1 MSAIRLSC
9 AVNNYHWGKHGLAS
23 KAAQFAATN
32 PDVTIDEEQTYA
44 ELWMG
49 THPNGPSMVYGTDTQ
64 LSDVISENA
73 EVALGAS
80 VSQRYAGNLPFLFK
94 VLSIE
99 KALSIQAHP
108 DKQLAQQLHAT
119 RPGDYKDGNHKPEM
133 SIALTD
139 FIALS
144 GFRPLAEI
152 AAFLDVYPEFSALV
166 PGAAPEFHRAAASG
180 TDGERRAALKAL
192 FAELMMAR
200 SEDVRKQVET
210 LVARIGEP
218 SCNGTSGLDV
228 SEAALVR
235 RLNGEYP
242 GDVGIFCVFM
252 LNVLR
257 LQAGDAFYMG
267 PNDPHAYIYGD
278 CVECMATSDNVV
290 RAGLTPKQR
299 DVQVLVDMLTY
310 DYGAPSH
317 KLMQPQHINSVHAV
331 YNPPID
337 EFSVVRSSVNAG
349 ERADLEEI
357 DGPRILLVVEGTG
370 TLCVGA
376 DSMPLGPGF
385 VYFVCPSTVCTLSAD
400 TALVAY
406 TAQCE

>member
-1 MSAIRLSC
+1 
-9 AVNNYHWGKHGLAS
+9 
-23 KAAQFAATN
+23 
-32 PDVTIDEEQTYA
+32 
-44 ELWMG
+44 LWMG

-64 LSDVISENA
+64 LDDVISENA
-73 EVALGAS
+73 SVALGAS
-80 VSQRYAGNLPFLFK
+80 VSQRYNGNLPFLFK

-108 DKQLAQQLHAT
+108 DKQLAQQLHAM
-119 RPGDYKDGNHKPEM
+119 RPNDYKDGNHKPEM

-144 GFRPLAEI
+144 GFRPLDEI

-166 PGAAPEFHRAAASG
+166 SGAAPEFRRAVAEG
-180 TDGERRAALKAL
+180 TDSERRSALKAL

-200 SEDVRKQVET
+200 DEDVRKQVEA
-210 LVARIGEP
+210 LVARVSEP
-218 SCNGTSGLDV
+218 SCNGTELDV

-235 RLNGEYP
+235 RLNNDYP

-257 LQAGDAFYMG
+257 LRAGDAFYMG

-278 CVECMATSDNVV
+278 CIECMATSDNVV

-317 KLMQPQHINSVHAV
+317 KLMQPEHKSSVHAL

-349 ERADLEEI
+349 ERADLEAI
-357 DGPRILLVVEGTG
+357 DGPRILLVAEGSG
-370 TLCVGA
+370 TLCVGT
-376 DSMPLGPGF
+376 DEMPLGPGF
-385 VYFVCPSTVCTLSAD
+385 VYFVCPSTVCTFAAD